1 MAKPTQIRDAMETW
15 LTSETGIAATPR
27 PYIED
32 VNDFPA
38 INVWN
43 HSGKLVIN
51 HYGAGAKLKSYF
63 VSVRAYVWSEDD
75 SIAESERVCYLIERA
90 IEGFAAAHR
99 ALNIQS
105 AQVTEVHTDEGL
117 FTPYGVVDLNLA
129 ILYND

>member
-1 MAKPTQIRDAMETW
+1 MVKPTQIRDAMEAW
-15 LTSETGIAATPR
+15 LVSETGIQSTAR

-32 VNDFPA
+32 INDFPA

-51 HYGAGAKLKSYF
+51 YYGAGAALKTYF
-63 VSVRAYVWSEDD
+63 VSVRAYVWSDDD
-75 SIAESERVCYLIERA
+75 SIAESELVCILLERA
-90 IEGFAAAHR
+90 IERFAAAHR

-105 AQVTEVHTDEGL
+105 AQVTELHTDEGL
-117 FTPYGVVDLNLA
+117 FTPYGVVDLNIA